1 MLKRFLQDESGAAAI
16 EYGLIVALISLIL
29 ITSLTIVGKNLSSNY
44 LRIAQIIQAIVDG
57 NSTTP

>member
-1 MLKRFLQDESGAAAI
+1 MLKRFLQDEFGAAAI